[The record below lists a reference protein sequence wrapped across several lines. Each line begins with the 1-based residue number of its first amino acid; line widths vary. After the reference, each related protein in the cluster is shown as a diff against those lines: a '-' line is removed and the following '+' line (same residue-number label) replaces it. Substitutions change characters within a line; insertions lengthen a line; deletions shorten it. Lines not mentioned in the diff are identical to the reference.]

1 MSCNTTARPVS
12 VGRVEEK
19 EDAKQDS
26 TQRRRSAR
34 LCEADSSQ
42 QNKGD
47 GNDVTA
53 LPAVKRS
60 ITVRKILPRKTQVS
74 GMPCGSV
81 RHSPRMSGTSGP
93 LTPRTPDSAVR
104 YNSRVSSECNK
115 ENAGRPSGLKHKQE
129 VQKMSTPAPAPA
141 PLLKPAV
148 LSPIIASAPSP
159 PQLPQDTAGVEWSR
173 KVRRSYSRLSA
184 GGDLSFQGSPASPPP
199 CRRDTLFGF
208 ERLQTPSVA
217 GRRAERPG
225 TEALL
230 SLCAGS
236 LSVLE
241 GSGTMADN
249 IEPDIN
255 IPGVSLVKEKRRRK
269 RVPQMKMSEFDTL
282 AAKLNAEFEEAE
294 TFDLV
299 VE

>member
-19 EDAKQDS
+19 EDAKLDG

-34 LCEADSSQ
+34 LSDADSCQ

-47 GNDVTA
+47 GNDTA

-74 GMPCGSV
+74 GMPPDSV
-81 RHSPRMSGTSGP
+81 RRSPRTSSTSGP
-93 LTPRTPDSAVR
+93 LSPRTPDSAVR
-104 YNSRVSSECNK
+104 YSSRVSSECNK
-115 ENAGRPSGLKHKQE
+115 ENAGWPLGQKRKQE
-129 VQKMSTPAPAPA
+129 EQKMSTPAPAPA

-148 LSPIIASAPSP
+148 LSPIVAPAPSP
-159 PQLPQDTAGVEWSR
+159 PQPPKDAASVEWSQ

-184 GGDLSFQGSPASPPP
+184 GTDLSLQGSPASPPP

-217 GRRAERPG
+217 GRRAEGPG
-225 TEALL
+225 TEA
-230 SLCAGS
+230 SVCAGS
-236 LSVLE
+236 FSVLE
-241 GSGTMADN
+241 GSGSMADN
-249 IEPDIN
+249 LEPDIN
-255 IPGVSLVKEKRRRK
+255 IPGVALVKEKRRRK
-269 RVPQMKMSEFDTL
+269 RVPQMKISEFDTL

-294 TFDLV
+294 NFDLV